1 MTAKTVALIGT
12 LDTKGE
18 EFAFLRDWIESCG
31 LRTLTVDVGVLGD
44 PPFTPDVSR
53 AAVAAAANEDLEY

>member
-1 MTAKTVALIGT
+1 MTPKTVALIGT

-31 LRTLTVDVGVLGD
+31 LRTLPQWPRRPMKISG
-44 PPFTPDVSR
+44 R
-53 AAVAAAANEDLEY
+53 